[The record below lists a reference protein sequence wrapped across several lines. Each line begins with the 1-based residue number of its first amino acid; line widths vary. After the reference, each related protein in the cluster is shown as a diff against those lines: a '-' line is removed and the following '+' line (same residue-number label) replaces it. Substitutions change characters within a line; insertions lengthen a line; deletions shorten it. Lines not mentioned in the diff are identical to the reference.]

1 MRIISHRGN
10 LEGPSPQ
17 SENKIET
24 IKKCLN
30 LGFDVEVDLWFMSGK
45 FYLGHD
51 YPENEIDY
59 TFFKNEKIW
68 FHLKNLDAL
77 ENIENVQPKNFFWH
91 QKDKCTITSSGKFWL
106 FPGNFIDSQNA
117 IYVLPEKHKNKSLIE
132 THKYFGVC
140 TDYVYKYI

>member
-1 MRIISHRGN
+1 MKIISHRGN

-24 IKKCLN
+24 IEKCLN

-91 QKDKCTITSSGKFWL
+91 QEDKCTITSSGKFWL
-106 FPGNFIDSQNA
+106 FPGNFIDSKNS
-117 IYVLPEKHKNKSLIE
+117 IYVLPEKHKDKFSIE
-132 THKYFGVC
+132 NHKYFGVC
-140 TDYVYKYI
+140 TDYVYKYM

>member
-24 IKKCLN
+24 IEKCLN

-77 ENIENVQPKNFFWH
+77 ENIENVQPKNF
-91 QKDKCTITSSGKFWL
+91 SGTKKTNVPLPLVGSF
-106 FPGNFIDSQNA
+106 GYSQE
-117 IYVLPEKHKNKSLIE
+117 IL
-132 THKYFGVC
+132 
-140 TDYVYKYI
+140 